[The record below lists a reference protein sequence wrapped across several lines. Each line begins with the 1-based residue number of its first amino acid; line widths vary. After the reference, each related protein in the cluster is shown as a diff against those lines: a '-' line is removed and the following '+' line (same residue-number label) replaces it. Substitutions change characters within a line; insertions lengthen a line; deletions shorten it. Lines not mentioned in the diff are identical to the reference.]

1 MIVAGL
7 AKESTDMA
15 NPVTWFEIIGKD
27 GSKLQKFYGDLFGW
41 KIDANNPMN
50 YGMVDNGGQ
59 GINGGVGPG
68 EGPRL
73 TVYVE
78 AADLDATLKKAESMG
93 GKTVMPAMAVP
104 NGPTIAMFS
113 DPEGNIVGIMK
124 PMQM

>member
-1 MIVAGL
+1 
-7 AKESTDMA
+7 MA

-27 GSKLQKFYGDLFGW
+27 GGKLQKFYGDLFGW

-59 GINGGVGPG
+59 GINGGVGAG
-68 EGPRL
+68 DGPHL

-78 AADLDATLKKAESMG
+78 VADLQATLQKAEAAG
-93 GKTVMPAMAVP
+93 GKTVMPVMDVP
-104 NGPTIAMFS
+104 GGPTIAQFA
-113 DPEGNIVGIMK
+113 DLEGNVVGIMK